1 MPPKPGPAM
10 PPADY
15 AILQEAAE
23 WFAVLRADDADPAD
37 QQAWE
42 RWHELSGAHRAA
54 WRRVEAVSAEFQAVP
69 GEAAR
74 QALDAAGP
82 RQSDATRRSMVKG
95 LLALC
100 LASGLGGA
108 ALLRRDTRSWVA
120 SLNAGEKT
128 AVGAIR
134 QLALADGSQLWLN
147 TATALDIDFSPG
159 LRRIALHGGEIYIAS
174 ARDSQQPA
182 RPLVVDTVHG
192 RLRALGTRFSVQP
205 QGDATLLAVYEG
217 SVEVAP
223 RDGGMARIVPAGQQV
238 RFGDGFIGEP
248 FPADPNGA
256 AWIEYRLQ
264 PEQMRL
270 DDFLV
275 QLSRYRHGHL
285 GCAPEVAHLRLVG
298 SYPLADT
305 DRILAALE
313 ATLPVKIHR
322 LHEWWVTVEAQQ
334 PQSKQ

>member
-1 MPPKPGPAM
+1 MPPAQRS
-10 PPADY
+10 ADY

-23 WFAVLRADDADPAD
+23 WFAVLRGDDAGPAE

-42 RWHELSGAHRAA
+42 RWHAKSAAHRAA
-54 WRRVEAVSAEFQAVP
+54 WRRVEAVSAEFRHLP
-69 GEAAR
+69 GEPAR
-74 QALDAAGP
+74 QALDDAGP
-82 RQSDATRRSMVKG
+82 RNTDASRRKLVKG

-100 LASGLGGA
+100 LTTGLGGA
-108 ALLRRDTRSWVA
+108 MLLRRDTRSWVA
-120 SLNAGEKT
+120 SLNAAEKT
-128 AVGAIR
+128 PVGTIR
-134 QLALADGSQLWLN
+134 ELALADGSQLWLN
-147 TATALDIDFSPG
+147 TATSLDIDYSAR

-174 ARDSQQPA
+174 ARDRQRPA

-192 RLRALGTRFSVQP
+192 RVRALGTRFSVQP
-205 QGDATLLAVYEG
+205 QGERTLLAVYEG

-223 RDGGMARIVPAGQQV
+223 RDGGVPRIVPAGQQI
-238 RFGDGFIGEP
+238 RFGDGDIGEP
-248 FPADPNGA
+248 FAADPHAA

-270 DDFLV
+270 DDFLA
-275 QLSRYRHGHL
+275 QLSRYRRGHL

-313 ATLPVKIHR
+313 ATLPVKVRRVHD
-322 LHEWWVTVEAQQ
+322 WWVTVEALHRPAQN
-334 PQSKQ
+334 K

>member
-1 MPPKPGPAM
+1 MLPEQKLPA
-10 PPADY
+10 PADY

-23 WFAVLRADDADPAD
+23 WFAVLRAEEADPAD
-37 QQAWE
+37 QQAWQ
-42 RWHELSGAHRAA
+42 RWHAASPAHRAA
-54 WRRVEAVSAEFQAVP
+54 WRRVEAVSAEFRQLP
-69 GEAAR
+69 GEPAR
-74 QALDAAGP
+74 AALDAAGP
-82 RQSDATRRSMVKG
+82 GETQARRRAVVKG
-95 LLALC
+95 VLALC

-108 ALLRRDTRSWVA
+108 ALLRRDTRSWMA
-120 SLNAGEKT
+120 GLHAGEKT
-128 AVGAIR
+128 AVGSVR

-147 TATALDIDFSPG
+147 TATSLDIDYSPG
-159 LRRIALHGGEIYIAS
+159 LRRIALHGGEIHIAT

-205 QGDATLLAVYEG
+205 QGEATLLAVYEG

-223 RDGGMARIVPAGQQV
+223 RDGGMVRIVPAGQQV
-238 RFGDGFIGEP
+238 RFGDGSIGEP
-248 FPADPNGA
+248 FAADPNGA

-270 DDFLV
+270 DDFLA
-275 QLSRYRHGHL
+275 QLSRYRRGYL

-313 ATLPVKIHR
+313 ATLPVRIHR
-322 LHEWWVTVEAQQ
+322 LHDWWVTVEARL